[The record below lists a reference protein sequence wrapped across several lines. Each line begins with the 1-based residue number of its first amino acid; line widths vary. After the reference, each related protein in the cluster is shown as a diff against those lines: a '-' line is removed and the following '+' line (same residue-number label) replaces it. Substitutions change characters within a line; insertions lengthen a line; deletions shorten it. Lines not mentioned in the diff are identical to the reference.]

1 MDDGAFEWDEAKNAE
16 NYAKHGVDFER
27 ACWAFA
33 DPFAIERLDQR
44 EDYGEDR
51 VILVGTAEGVV
62 LVVVYTERDGR
73 LRLISARRATKREQD
88 DYFAQNA

>member
-1 MDDGAFEWDEAKNAE
+1 MDDDAFEWDEAKNGE

-27 ACWAFA
+27 ACGAFR
-33 DPFAIERLDQR
+33 DPFAIERLDER
-44 EDYGEDR
+44 ENYGEHR
-51 VILVGTAEGVV
+51 VILIGMAEGVV
-62 LVVVYTERDGR
+62 LFVVYTERDSR